1 MSEHPEHDPQW
12 LKKLVAR
19 IKEKDHDAASEFRE
33 RERRAQILPSRG
45 PLFWN
50 AFGDFL
56 TKFIQEMKAEFAGDA
71 TAGELTISIDPQ
83 TRAIE
88 IKKSAFP
95 FAVCIAL
102 PNFKGAANNV
112 KYSVC
117 NPEQLQRL
125 VCGFHISKSTST
137 CCCSQANSYNRM
149 LLW

>member
-1 MSEHPEHDPQW
+1 
-12 LKKLVAR
+12 
-19 IKEKDHDAASEFRE
+19 
-33 RERRAQILPSRG
+33 
-45 PLFWN
+45 
-50 AFGDFL
+50 
-56 TKFIQEMKAEFAGDA
+56 MKAEFAGDA

-117 NPEQLQRL
+117 NPEQWPGTGPEPDETIPSRFEVVGEDVELQLNGQMYKLPEDAARFL
-125 VCGFHISKSTST
+125 IQKLFTI
-137 CCCSQANSYNRM
+137 
-149 LLW
+149 